1 MGGDANLKTAILL
14 SGGMD
19 SISLAY
25 WKRPDIAFTVDY
37 GQLSAAGE
45 IPAARVV
52 SRKLDI
58 AHEVIAV
65 NCREL
70 GSGDLAGKPHLEAAP
85 ATEWWPFRNQ
95 LLLTLAGARAIAL
108 GVNRLIFGSVKTDS
122 FHKDGSAEFFEKISD
137 LFFLQ
142 EGNLLVSAPAI
153 HLTTAALVRIS
164 GLPRSLLAWAHSCHV
179 SQYACGYC
187 GGCAK
192 YYSVMKELGY
202 ETD

>member
-1 MGGDANLKTAILL
+1 MRTAILL

-25 WKRPDIAFTVDY
+25 WKRPDIALTVDY
-37 GQLSAAGE
+37 GQLSALGE
-45 IPAARVV
+45 IQAARVV
-52 SRKLDI
+52 SRNLGI
-58 AHEVIAV
+58 PHEVISV

-70 GSGDLAGKPHLEAAP
+70 GSGDLAGTPHLESAP

-95 LLLTLAGARAIAL
+95 LLLTLAGMRVIPL

-122 FHKDGSAEFFEKISD
+122 FHRDGTAEFFDKVSEVFS
-137 LFFLQ
+137 LQ
-142 EGNLLVSAPAI
+142 EGRLTVSAPAI
-153 HLTTAALVRIS
+153 HLTTAELVRIS
-164 GLPRSLLAWAHSCHV
+164 GIPRSLLAWAHSCHI
-179 SQYACGYC
+179 SRYACGHC